1 MLLGLFLILVL
12 ASSGQTSPWFSVLKR
27 LPGFCDTLIPPLL
40 MPCNHRCSYDSLIL
54 LIPMLLQS
62 HPTEN
67 HNSKRFRQLPVQDDR
82 VEGCALISSC
92 ENTKITTSC
101 WTTIAKR
108 MPDLLKKDTPHPK
121 TKKRPQWD
129 SRRGTIMIKSN
140 PKPAGSVTHKLENNN
155 TKVVLLLL
163 CRFRTP
169 HQASKPGDL
178 TKGLG
183 IPRESDR
190 EGLQDLITRLPQ
202 D

>member
-1 MLLGLFLILVL
+1 
-12 ASSGQTSPWFSVLKR
+12 
-27 LPGFCDTLIPPLL
+27 
-40 MPCNHRCSYDSLIL
+40 
-54 LIPMLLQS
+54 
-62 HPTEN
+62 
-67 HNSKRFRQLPVQDDR
+67 
-82 VEGCALISSC
+82 
-92 ENTKITTSC
+92 
-101 WTTIAKR
+101 
-108 MPDLLKKDTPHPK
+108 
-121 TKKRPQWD
+121 
-129 SRRGTIMIKSN
+129 MIKSN

>member
-62 HPTEN
+62 HPTDN
-67 HNSKRFRQLPVQDDR
+67 HNSKRYRQLPVHDGR
-82 VEGCALISSC
+82 VEGCAFISSC

-101 WTTIAKR
+101 WTTIARR
-108 MPDLLKKDTPHPK
+108 MLEP
-121 TKKRPQWD
+121 TKKRYSTSKDKEEATVRQQE
-129 SRRGTIMIKSN
+129 GHNHEKIKSQTHW
-140 PKPAGSVTHKLENNN
+140 SVTHKLENNN
-155 TKVVLLLL
+155 TKEVLLLL
-163 CRFRTP
+163 CRFKNP
-169 HQASKPGDL
+169 HQASQPGDL
-178 TKGLG
+178 TKELG
-183 IPRESDR
+183 IPRESDL
-190 EGLQDLITRLPQ
+190 EGLQDLITRLLQ